1 MRHTYVKILGP
12 NLIQAISKLEKLAL
26 ELEIKKLLPV
36 EKGMILSRE
45 QHVDYEFTFA
55 WQEEP
60 NLELIIELAY
70 HIDEVFQNST
80 ARYTLQTDFDVPS
93 GKESVAPSQSF
104 IKIYGP
110 PISTAFHRLL
120 RLLEKLP
127 EVEAKSLAAIT
138 PAVGDYDFVLTWNEK
153 PSQQMVRA
161 LVGQLDNIFSEI
173 NGMYSFHTIH
183 RIGRRFHRETDKT
196 RLQRLMTLEE
206 RMKSSR
212 VMGHR

>member
-12 NLIQAISKLEKLAL
+12 NLNQAISKLEKLAL
-26 ELEIKKLLPV
+26 ELEIKKILPV

-45 QHVDYEFTFA
+45 KHVDYEFTFS

-60 NLELIIELAY
+60 DLELIIELAH
-70 HIDEVFQNST
+70 HIDEVIEESN
-80 ARYTLQTDFDVPS
+80 AHYTLQTDFDVPS
-93 GKESVAPSQSF
+93 GKAPVAPAQSF

-110 PISTAFHRLL
+110 PIGTAFHQLL

-127 EVEAKSLAAIT
+127 EVEAKYLTAIT
-138 PAVGDYDFVLTWNEK
+138 PAVGDYDFVFTWNEK

-161 LVGQLDNIFSEI
+161 LVTQLDSIFSKI
-173 NGMYSFHTIH
+173 NGMYSFHTVH

-196 RLQRLMTLEE
+196 RLQRLMALEE
-206 RMKSSR
+206 RMKSPG